1 MITGSSAKTI
11 DSKVFL
17 GSSQFK
23 GELVRGG
30 VPTDKIIIPAYG
42 NQAYPLIRECE
53 TPIRAA
59 VLYENNDPERISA
72 LHSSLRHNNPHVQI
86 YHLVHQ
92 DYIRHFEYLQ
102 KDGLA
107 RLTITGLLPLIHKGE
122 PDHNPLY
129 LLGKELQGKYFSP
142 K

>member
-17 GSSQFK
+17 GNSRFK

-30 VPTDKIIIPAYG
+30 VPADKIIIPAYG

-59 VLYENNDPERISA
+59 VLYENNDPARISV
-72 LHSSLRHNNPHVQI
+72 LHSSLRRNNPQVQI
-86 YHLVHQ
+86 YHLVDQ

-107 RLTITGLLPLIHKGE
+107 NLTIEGLLPLTHKGE
-122 PDHNPLY
+122 PDRNPLC
-129 LLGKELQGKYFSP
+129 LLGKELTKKYFS
-142 K
+142 